1 MTFSEKENQ
10 KQEQAGLDLW
20 KIDHQFLK
28 ALDLSIILPVI
39 IYINF
44 KTWVLWLPYLD
55 RRKAFFGANIHTEMF
70 DTPFRWHLLLSVLV
84 AFILF
89 VVTSPWVTGGNL
101 RSPLWG
107 IVRGG
112 TPKASCESC
121 GDHLVR
127 PPPTPQTPTQVFC
140 PTQMLPTQRHT
151 DHTVAHTTLPHTKC
165 PSIKR
170 DHISPI
176 RPPSWPNSW
185 S

>member
-10 KQEQAGLDLW
+10 KIQNQKIRNKKQEQAGLDLR

-28 ALDLSIILPVI
+28 ALDLSIIPPVI

-44 KTWVLWLPYLD
+44 KTWVLWLPQLN
-55 RRKAFFGANIHTEMF
+55 RRKASFWANIHTEMF

-89 VVTSPWVTGGNL
+89 VVTSPWVNGGNL

-127 PPPTPQTPTQVFC
+127 PPPPHNKPPHRSSAPHRCCPHRGTQITQWHTQLC
-140 PTQMLPTQRHT
+140 PARSALP
-151 DHTVAHTTLPHTKC
+151 
-165 PSIKR
+165 
-170 DHISPI
+170 
-176 RPPSWPNSW
+176 
-185 S
+185 